1 MIQKASDNVMVKLN
15 DVSSNVVLQPI
26 IQAFVDIQSFQDN
39 LEGLLQA
46 NASNDRIVQELD
58 EYIKKY
64 KRINP
69 HQQIANHASQW
80 KLQQLSLDAM
90 ASLLTQEAKAWGTEF
105 SRLPQTHVT
114 ERFYDSLAIKIAEG
128 GAFWLKCYSV
138 KEEISK
144 GSNFKYIKIN

>member
-69 HQQIANHASQW
+69 HQQIANHASQ
-80 KLQQLSLDAM
+80 LETSAIISGCNGQLINP
-90 ASLLTQEAKAWGTEF
+90 
-105 SRLPQTHVT
+105 R
-114 ERFYDSLAIKIAEG
+114 
-128 GAFWLKCYSV
+128 
-138 KEEISK
+138 SK
-144 GSNFKYIKIN
+144 GLGNGVQQTSPNSCYRTVLRQSRYQNSRRWCFLVKMLQCERRDF